1 MKKILILTLVIIC
14 GVAFSDG
21 WAKRPKKNQPA
32 QELTAAEGENR
43 KAFREKIIA
52 ERIDSLK
59 RVAELREQEDKEW
72 KMNIPYQTGPARQP
86 IQLLFP
92 CLSESY
98 DSDEYWGGY
107 GHGFGN
113 TTQAAMRCALMVAI
127 QDIQSKGISD
137 ISNIQVVCQKISQ
150 DSDGEY
156 ECHLAIH
163 VPMKN
168 ESDSLKADNQILLMD
183 SVQRDS
189 LRQVFKEKFDS
200 LLNVQKPQL
209 QNNITE

>member
-1 MKKILILTLVIIC
+1 MRKILILTLTIIC

-21 WAKRPKKNQPA
+21 WAKRPKKNQLT
-32 QELTAAEGENR
+32 QELTTA
-43 KAFREKIIA
+43 KL
-52 ERIDSLK
+52 IDSLK
-59 RVAELREQEDKEW
+59 MEMEIK
-72 KMNIPYQTGPARQP
+72 KMNIPYRTGPARQP

-98 DSDEYWGGY
+98 DSYEYWGGY

-113 TTQAAMRCALMVAI
+113 TTQASMRCALMVAI

-150 DSDGEY
+150 DSDGDY

-163 VPMKN
+163 VPKKN
-168 ESDSLKADNQILLMD
+168 ESDSLKADDQILLMD

-200 LLNVQKPQL
+200 LLNVQEPQL